1 MNSLDIGILSIAA
14 IFFVRGIFRG
24 FVFELVTVVGLI
36 LGYIISITYMSLVA
50 GYILSYFPSAPE
62 SAVKL
67 ISFFALFV
75 GTNLLLR
82 MVANIITKTLK
93 IAMLGWLNRLLGGM
107 LGMLKS
113 IIIMSIIVFI
123 IDLIPFSSTL
133 LQQVEVQTSE
143 LYPILE
149 ALGPRLYAEIQKL
162 ATIILPG

>member
-1 MNSLDIGILSIAA
+1 MNSLDIGILLIAA
-14 IFFVRGIFRG
+14 LFFIRGIFRG

-36 LGYIISITYMSLVA
+36 LGYIISITYLSLLS
-50 GYILSYFPSAPE
+50 GYILSSFPSAPR
-62 SAVKL
+62 SIVNL
-67 ISFFALFV
+67 ISFFILFV

-93 IAMLGWLNRLLGGM
+93 IAMLGWLNRLLGGL

-133 LQQVEVQTSE
+133 MDQVEVNSSQ
-143 LYPILE
+143 LYPVLD
-149 ALGPRLYAEIQKL
+149 ALGPRLYTEIQKL
-162 ATIILPG
+162 TTVFLPG

>member
-1 MNSLDIGILSIAA
+1 MNSLDIGILLIAA
-14 IFFVRGIFRG
+14 LFFLRGIFRG

-36 LGYIISITYMSLVA
+36 LGYIISITYLSLLS
-50 GYILSYFPSAPE
+50 GYILSFFPSAPE
-62 SAVKL
+62 SIVNL
-67 ISFFALFV
+67 ISFFILFV

-93 IAMLGWLNRLLGGM
+93 IAMLGWLNRLLGGL

-133 LQQVEVQTSE
+133 MEQVEVNSSQ
-143 LYPILE
+143 LYPVLN
-149 ALGPRLYAEIQKL
+149 ALGPRLYTEIQKL
-162 ATIILPG
+162 TAIFLPG